1 MHTYAR
7 VATARVVAVASH
19 ESIFRRRTPLLPI
32 DAGARP
38 RAIRHVKRDMEA
50 EIPRIPAG
58 ARPGI
63 LAQNESLSA
72 ITHPTKR

>member
-1 MHTYAR
+1 MYEPVMEA
-7 VATARVVAVASH
+7 
-19 ESIFRRRTPLLPI
+19 E
-32 DAGARP
+32 
-38 RAIRHVKRDMEA
+38 IRHVKRDMEA